1 MLRAESPPRAAA
13 PTRYR
18 SCALLTLATICIGSE
33 GASAQTAESI
43 EPVRLEEITVTAT
56 RRAEPLAEVPTSV
69 SAVTGI
75 ELRERSATD
84 YRDFV
89 KDIPGVFMSDYGE
102 GRTNLIF
109 RGLATAPD
117 DQDGTVATYYND
129 IFLGAGNGAPEA
141 AFFDVDRIEFLRGPQ
156 GTLYGASSL
165 GGALKVVT
173 KRPDLMTTGGYVQG
187 TTYAMKDGNGAGHQM
202 EGAFNPVLIADKLAV
217 RVGGYEY
224 SDPDFIQNPVLGTK
238 VGGTDRHGAR
248 ISALYQPTER
258 LSLLGEVQR
267 SDSYTNGSPESDL
280 ATPFVSGR
288 QKEFNNQRLDL
299 ATGTVAYDFGPATL
313 TSITGFS
320 ESAALAWQD
329 VSQQLNLLRKPA
341 GTTIFIGQSSRDVQ
355 RTSQELRLQSTLGKR
370 FDWTVGLYY
379 ESLHTRGASARLFPQ
394 IAPPG
399 NVVASVPSFPKREQ
413 SAGFA
418 DLSWHITDKLTASAG
433 ARYSR
438 IRGSQIDT
446 GVTSDTAVI
455 PDANVSTSLKIKDNL
470 VSPRLNLSY
479 QRTAD
484 ELYYVE
490 ASKGYRP
497 GDLNFPSSGDC
508 LIDPNFPQDFKSD
521 SLRNY
526 DFGTKLFFL
535 NRRLSIF
542 ADVFYDDWRN
552 MPMFATYTEKRPDL
566 YPECFLE
573 TPEVNLGKARSYGG
587 DLEVRA
593 YPQESLS
600 MGLRGGYT
608 NTKLVDAGDPTL
620 GNFTAGQNLATAPKY
635 TLSADLTKEFP
646 LFGRFRGFVSGNYLY
661 VPHYTNYLSDD
672 WAFFVLFANQAKAFW
687 PVVQP
692 RLGGYSQ
699 VDARFGM
706 RSGQWSGY
714 IYAKNLFDSKGL
726 TNIRG
731 APAQDVPQVG
741 TQRPRTVGLTLAW
754 NF

>member
-1 MLRAESPPRAAA
+1 MLRVESPQRADSPA
-13 PTRYR
+13 RHH
-18 SCALLTLATICIGSE
+18 SCALLALASVCIGSA
-33 GASAQTAESI
+33 GASAQTADST

-56 RRAEPLAEVPTSV
+56 RRAEPLAEVPASV
-69 SAVTGI
+69 SAVTGL

-84 YRDFV
+84 YRDFI

-117 DQDGTVATYYND
+117 DQNGTVASYYND

-141 AFFDVDRIEFLRGPQ
+141 AFFDVERIEFLRGPQ

-165 GGALKVVT
+165 GGALKIVT
-173 KRPDLMTTGGYVQG
+173 KRPDLTTTGGYVQG
-187 TTYAMKDGNGAGHQM
+187 TTYGMRDGNGAGHQM
-202 EGAFNPVLIADKLAV
+202 EGAFNPVLITDKLAV
-217 RVGGYEY
+217 RMGGYEY
-224 SDPDFIQNPVLGTK
+224 SDPDFIKNPLLGTK
-238 VGGTDRHGAR
+238 VGGTERHGER

-258 LSLLGEVQR
+258 LSFLGEVQR
-267 SDSYTNGSPESDL
+267 SDAYTNGSAEGDL

-288 QKEFNNQRLDL
+288 QKEFANQRLDL
-299 ATGTVAYDFGPATL
+299 ASGTVAYDFGPATL
-313 TSITGFS
+313 TSVTGFTDS
-320 ESAALAWQD
+320 RAFAWQD
-329 VSQQLNLLRKPA
+329 QSQQLNLLSKPA
-341 GTTIFIGQSSRDVQ
+341 GTTIFIGQGDRDLQ
-355 RTSQELRLQSTLGKR
+355 RISQELRLQSTQGKL
-370 FDWTVGLYY
+370 FDWTVGMYY
-379 ESLHTRGASARLFPQ
+379 ESLHTRTANTRLFPQ
-394 IAPPG
+394 IPPPG
-399 NVVASVPSFPKREQ
+399 DRVGGVPSYSKREQ

-418 DLSWHITDKLTASAG
+418 DVSWHITDKLTASAG

-438 IRGSQIDT
+438 IRGSQVDT

-455 PDANVSTSLKIKDNL
+455 PDTMVSTFLQIKDN
-470 VSPRLNLSY
+470 VVTPRLNLSY

-508 LIDPNFPQDFKSD
+508 LIDPHFPQDFKSD
-521 SLRNY
+521 TLRNY

-535 NRRLSIF
+535 NRRLSVF
-542 ADVFYDDWRN
+542 ADVFYDEWRN
-552 MPMFATYTEKRPDL
+552 MPMFSSYTEQRPDL
-566 YPECFLE
+566 YPECTLE

-600 MGLRGGYT
+600 VGVRGGYT
-608 NTKLVDAGDPTL
+608 STELLDAGDPAL
-620 GNFTAGQNLATAPKY
+620 GNFTVGQSLATAPKY

-646 LFGRFRGFVSGNYLY
+646 IFGRFRGFVSANYLY
-661 VPHYTNYLSDD
+661 VPHYTAYLSDD
-672 WAFFVLFANQAKAFW
+672 WAFFVLFGTVAKGNW
-687 PVVQP
+687 PAVQP

-699 VDARFGM
+699 VDLRFGM

-714 IYAKNLFDSKGL
+714 LYTKNLFDSKGL
-726 TNIRG
+726 TNLRG
-731 APAQDVPQVG
+731 APAQDVPQIAS
-741 TQRPRTVGLTLAW
+741 QRPRTVGLTLAW